1 MSCNVTD
8 AAMRIACRAVRA
20 DAVRGRSINQ
30 LSATFKASADEI
42 LALLDAAPT
51 YVTTGSVTESVST
64 SVTVPDVTAE
74 HEPLADL
81 APVAAVTTHVTIRS
95 GTVGDVTPEV
105 TVADDPDPL
114 VWGDDEPLA
123 DDMPDDPVIPVEE
136 LSSGSRAGRA
146 NAAARCERLQRL
158 LIHTDLPVP
167 PEIVLDY
174 EPLADFLGRA
184 PWGPAGK
191 PARLCML

>member
-1 MSCNVTD
+1 
-8 AAMRIACRAVRA
+8 MRIVCRAVRA

-51 YVTTGSVTESVST
+51 YETTGSVTESVST
-64 SVTVPDVTAE
+64 SVT
-74 HEPLADL
+74 
-81 APVAAVTTHVTIRS
+81 I
-95 GTVGDVTPEV
+95 PEV

-123 DDMPDDPVIPVEE
+123 DDMPDDPAIPVEE
-136 LSSGSRAGRA
+136 LFSGSRAGLA

-158 LIHTDLPVP
+158 LSHTDLPVSP
-167 PEIVLDY
+167 GIVLDY

-184 PWGPAGK
+184 PWGAGGQAGPPVHALTTRP
-191 PARLCML
+191 PARRVSQRKRRT